1 MYYIVYGLFYALSLL
16 PWRVMYFIG
25 DGIYVL
31 VYYVF
36 GYRKEVV
43 NKNLLIAFPEKTGA
57 ERTRIAKDFYHNF
70 IDTFIETV
78 KLISISPKE
87 FDRRCTVKNIE
98 AINNLKATGQS
109 VQLHSGHFFNWE
121 FVNLG
126 MSKNINYPFIGVFQ
140 PLSNKPFNRL
150 IMKLR
155 SRFGTI
161 LVSVPEFKTMFHTYT
176 KEPYALGLVADQNP
190 SNPNNA
196 YWVPFFGKMAPFV
209 KGPEKG
215 AVRMNTAVVMVEFY
229 KIRRGHYAI
238 ECTLLTTKPKELP
251 EGEITKKLIE
261 FIEASVRR
269 NPSNYLWSH
278 RRWKFEFDEEKYGKQ
293 VIK

>member
-1 MYYIVYGLFYALSLL
+1 MYYLVYGIFYLLSLL
-16 PWRVMYFIG
+16 PWKVLYFIG
-25 DGIYVL
+25 DGIYAL

-36 GYRKEVV
+36 GYRKQVV
-43 NKNLLIAFPEKTGA
+43 SNNLLIAFPEKTEK

-70 IDTFIETV
+70 IDTFIETI
-78 KLISISPKE
+78 KLISVSSKT
-87 FDRRCTVKNIE
+87 FDKHCKVSGIE
-98 AINNLKATGQS
+98 EVNKLQATGQS

-126 MSKNINYPFIGVFQ
+126 MSRHLSYPFIGVFQ
-140 PLSNKPFNRL
+140 PLSNKAFNKL
-150 IMKLR
+150 IIKLR
-155 SRFGTI
+155 SKFGTI
-161 LVSVPEFKTMFHTYT
+161 LVSVPEFKNSFHQYT

-196 YWVPFFGKMAPFV
+196 FWIPFFGKMAPFV

-215 AVRMNTAVVMVEFY
+215 AQRMNTAVVMVEFY
-229 KIRRGHYAI
+229 KVKRGYYNI
-238 ECTLLTTKPKELP
+238 DCTVLTTKPKEMP
-251 EGEITKKLIE
+251 EGELTKKLIE
-261 FIEASVRR
+261 FIEAAVRR

-278 RRWKFEFDEEKYGKQ
+278 RRWKFEFDEEKYGKL

>member
-1 MYYIVYGLFYALSLL
+1 MYYIIYGLFYALSLL

-31 VYYVF
+31 VYYIF

-43 NKNLLIAFPEKTGA
+43 TKNLLIAFPEKTA
-57 ERTRIAKDFYHNF
+57 QERTRIAKDFYHNF

-87 FDRRCTVKNIE
+87 FDKRCIRNIDN
-98 AINNLKATGQS
+98 INALKVTGQS

-126 MSKNINYPFIGVFQ
+126 MGKSLSYPFIGVFQ
-140 PLSNKPFNRL
+140 PLSNKAFNRL
-150 IMKLR
+150 IIKLR
-155 SRFGTI
+155 SKFGTI
-161 LVSVPEFKTMFHTYT
+161 LVPVPEFRTSFHQYT

-196 YWVPFFGKMAPFV
+196 YWIPFFGKMAPFV

-215 AVRMNTAVVMVEFY
+215 AKRMNTAVVMVEFY
-229 KIRRGHYAI
+229 KIKRGYYKI
-238 ECTLLTTKPKELP
+238 ESTVLTTTPKEFA

-261 FIEASVRR
+261 YIEGCVRR
-269 NPSNYLWSH
+269 NPANYLWSH
-278 RRWKFEFDEEKYGKQ
+278 RRWKFEFDEEKYGKL